1 MNNLKV
7 GVILPCHSYKQWLP
21 EALDSVAT
29 QTAMPYWVAMVQD
42 GAEGIFEYDN
52 IWLQYKGRNV
62 FGEFR
67 HLFTR
72 DKQPADSVQ
81 ADRLRGLGVC
91 TARNKGFEVSLE
103 RGLEWI
109 IPLDEDDV
117 LHPRFVEYTLRSAA
131 LLPEHHIHYTDW
143 TIFGDSC
150 GYTKTPEYS
159 RERLF
164 AAPFIPATSL
174 IHRSVWERVK
184 EANGTGYDP
193 ELDRL
198 GLKWEDYLFYMEAAC
213 LGIKMARVGIGLLRV
228 RRHGESRTTDADK
241 TIAGWREYAA
251 AKLKRLYNFEVSW
264 QESN

>member
-1 MNNLKV
+1 MNELKV
-7 GVILPCHSYKQWLP
+7 GVIIPCQSYPQWLP
-21 EALDSVAT
+21 EALSSVGA
-29 QTAMPYWVAMVQD
+29 QTTPVPWVAMVQD
-42 GAEGIFEYDN
+42 GAEGIFEYDV
-52 IWLQYKGRNV
+52 IHTAWINV
-62 FGEFR
+62 FGRLR
-67 HLFTR
+67 HLLTR
-72 DKQPADSVQ
+72 DKQPVDSVQ
-81 ADRLRGLGVC
+81 TDRLRGMGVC
-91 TARNKGFEVSLE
+91 TARNKGFEVALE
-103 RGLEWI
+103 SGLEWI

-117 LHPRFVEYTLRSAA
+117 LHPRFVEYTLKSAA

-143 TIFGDSC
+143 TLFGDSC